1 MLHTQ
6 AVSPRLLGVLNQLM
20 ASEVFTNFRLVGGTA
35 LALQEGHRDS
45 VDIDLFGDQELD
57 EMELST
63 ALQFIGK
70 TTKIS
75 SSKRIFTYVVDTIK
89 LDIVQYPYPWLSE
102 AIIDNN
108 IRMAAKED
116 IAAMKIN
123 AITGRGS
130 KKDFIDLHQL
140 LHHFTLEEIF
150 HFYEKK
156 YKEASVFL
164 AIKSL
169 HYFEDADLQEAP
181 KMYKSVTWDNIKND
195 LHKELNKFLKK

>member
-6 AVSPRLLGVLNQLM
+6 AVSPVLLGVLNQLM

-45 VDIDLFGDQELD
+45 VDIDLFGNEELD
-57 EMELST
+57 EVSVSQ
-63 ALQFIGK
+63 ALQNIGK

-75 SSKRIFTYVVDTIK
+75 STKRIFTYIVDNIK
-89 LDIVQYPYPWLSE
+89 VDIVQYPYPWLTEMIVDST
-102 AIIDNN
+102 

-140 LHHFTLEEIF
+140 LHHFTIEDMLR
-150 HFYEKK
+150 FYGKK
-156 YKEASVFL
+156 YNEASVFL
-164 AIKSL
+164 AIKCL
-169 HYFEDADLQEAP
+169 HYFEDADLQADP
-181 KMYKSVTWDNIKND
+181 IIHSGLTWNQIKND
-195 LHKELNKFLKK
+195 IKIELKKLTI

>member
-6 AVSPRLLGVLNQLM
+6 AVSPILLGVLNQLM

-45 VDIDLFGDQELD
+45 VDIDLFGNEELD
-57 EMELST
+57 EVSVSQ
-63 ALQFIGK
+63 ALQNIGK

-75 SSKRIFTYVVDTIK
+75 STKRIFTYIVDNIK
-89 LDIVQYPYPWLSE
+89 VDIVQYPYPWLTEVIVDST
-102 AIIDNN
+102 

-140 LHHFTLEEIF
+140 LHHFTIEDMLR
-150 HFYEKK
+150 FYGKK
-156 YKEASVFL
+156 YNEASVFL
-164 AIKSL
+164 AIKCL
-169 HYFEDADLQEAP
+169 HYFEDADFQADP
-181 KMYKSVTWDNIKND
+181 KIHSGLTWNQIKND
-195 LHKELNKFLKK
+195 IKIELKKVTI